1 MTIWFVAGR
10 SPKTAHINFFLDSFR
25 KIFNLIRSVSWQFD
39 QDEKGTECVYST
51 DTNTPRSEIDRRL
64 DNLKKQLE
72 ANQIDA
78 ALMVQRA
85 DLFYFSGTI
94 QEAHLYVP
102 VFGEPVLM
110 VFRSFERAIA
120 ESPLSRIVPLDSTRA
135 VPEILRQWDYVLPQ
149 AIGMELDILPA
160 NAYFNYQR
168 LFEDKN
174 LVDISHLI
182 RTVKAVKS
190 PYEIELIRRA
200 AGLSD
205 EVAGCVP
212 GLLREGMTELELAGL
227 VEAEARKR
235 GHQGIVRMRLW
246 GSETFYGHLMAGPSS
261 AVPSFLSSPT
271 GGTGV
276 SPAVAQGPSFR
287 PIQRNEPVL
296 VDYVFAL
303 NGYYSDHARIFSLGK
318 PDQELMTAHM
328 AMLDVQELIKK
339 AAKPGAKSGDLYD
352 LALER
357 TRELGYDK
365 YFMGAGKERIRFVGH
380 GIGVEL
386 DDYPFL
392 AAGQQLELQENMT
405 LALEPKLIFPGKG
418 VVGIENTHVVTHD
431 GLEQLGQFQ
440 DEIVIV

>member
-1 MTIWFVAGR
+1 M
-10 SPKTAHINFFLDSFR
+10 
-25 KIFNLIRSVSWQFD
+25 
-39 QDEKGTECVYST
+39 YST
-51 DTNTPRSEIDRRL
+51 DSNTPRSEIDQRL
-64 DNLKKQLE
+64 DKLKRQLE
-72 ANQIDA
+72 ANHIDA
-78 ALMVQRA
+78 ALLVQRA

-94 QEAHLYVP
+94 QESHLWVP
-102 VFGEPVLM
+102 VDGEPILM

-120 ESPLSRIVPLDSTRA
+120 ESPLSRIVPLDSIRA
-135 VPEILRQWDYVLPQ
+135 VPEILGQWGHVLPQ
-149 AIGMELDILPA
+149 TIGMELDILPV

-168 LFEDKN
+168 LFGGKN
-174 LVDISHLI
+174 LVDISHWV
-182 RTVKAVKS
+182 RMVKAIKS
-190 PYEIELIRRA
+190 PYEIELIRCA

-205 EVAGCVP
+205 QLAGCVP
-212 GLLREGMTELELAGL
+212 ALLREGMTELELAGL

-235 GHQGIVRMRLW
+235 GHQGIVRQRLW
-246 GSETFYGHLMAGPSS
+246 GSEMFYGHLMAGPSS

-271 GGTGV
+271 GGAGV

-287 PIQRNEPVL
+287 PIQKHEPVL

-318 PDQELMTAHM
+318 PEQELMTAHA

-339 AAKPGAKSGDLYD
+339 AAKPGTRSGELYD

-357 TRELGYDK
+357 TRELGYDQ
-365 YFMGAGKERIRFVGH
+365 YFMGVGKERIRFVGH

-418 VVGIENTHVVTHD
+418 VVGIENTHLVTEN
-431 GLEQLGQFQ
+431 GLEQFGQFQ
-440 DEIVIV
+440 DEIVII

>member
-1 MTIWFVAGR
+1 
-10 SPKTAHINFFLDSFR
+10 
-25 KIFNLIRSVSWQFD
+25 
-39 QDEKGTECVYST
+39 VYST
-51 DTNTPRSEIDRRL
+51 DANTPRSEIDQRL
-64 DNLKKQLE
+64 DKLKKQLE

-85 DLFYFSGTI
+85 DLFYFSGTV
-94 QEAHLYVP
+94 QEAHLCVP
-102 VFGEPVLM
+102 VDGEPILM

-120 ESPLSRIVPLDSTRA
+120 ESPLSRIVPLDSARA
-135 VPEILRQWDYVLPQ
+135 VPEILRQWDYGLPQ
-149 AIGMELDILPA
+149 TIGMELDVLPA

-168 LFEDKN
+168 LFEGKN

-182 RTVKAVKS
+182 RMVKAVKS
-190 PYEIELIRRA
+190 PYEIDLIRRA

-205 EVAGCVP
+205 QVAGCVP
-212 GLLREGMTELELAGL
+212 ELLREGMTELELAGL

-235 GHQGIVRMRLW
+235 GHQGVVRQRLW
-246 GSETFYGHLMAGPSS
+246 GSEVFYGHLMAGPSS

-271 GGTGV
+271 GGAGI

-287 PIQRNEPVL
+287 PIQRQEPIL

-318 PDQELMTAHM
+318 PAQELMAAHA
-328 AMLDVQELIKK
+328 AMLDVQDLIKK
-339 AAKPGAKSGDLYD
+339 AAKPGTRSGDLYD

-357 TRELGYDK
+357 TRELGYAH
-365 YFMGAGKERIRFVGH
+365 YFMGVGKERIRFVGH

-405 LALEPKLIFPGKG
+405 IALEPKLIFPEKG
-418 VVGIENTHVVTHD
+418 VVGIENTHVVTND

>member
-39 QDEKGTECVYST
+39 QDEKGTGCVYST

-212 GLLREGMTELELAGL
+212 GLLREGMTELALAGL

>member
-1 MTIWFVAGR
+1 MA
-10 SPKTAHINFFLDSFR
+10 
-25 KIFNLIRSVSWQFD
+25 IRSR
-39 QDEKGTECVYST
+39 QDEKGTGCVYSI
-51 DTNTPRSEIDRRL
+51 DTHTPRSEIDRRL
-64 DNLKKQLE
+64 DNLKMQLE

-102 VFGEPVLM
+102 VDGEPVLM
-110 VFRSFERAIA
+110 VYRSFERAIA
-120 ESPLSRIVPLDSTRA
+120 ESPLSRILPLDSTRA

-212 GLLREGMTELELAGL
+212 GLLREGMTEVELAGL

-418 VVGIENTHVVTHD
+418 VVGIENTHVVTND